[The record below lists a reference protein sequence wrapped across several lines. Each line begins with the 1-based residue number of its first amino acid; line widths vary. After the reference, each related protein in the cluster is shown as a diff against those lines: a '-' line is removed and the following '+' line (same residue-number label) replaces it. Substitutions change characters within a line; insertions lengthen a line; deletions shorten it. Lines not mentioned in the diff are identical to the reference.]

1 MGLIE
6 LRLYHAPDENDN
18 ISLALRFEEDGLSYF
33 DREGNLVFKAA
44 YSSINEI
51 RLERYD
57 FNLRIDIYA
66 FEANIELIDL
76 ELLDDMFD
84 RLSAFLEAHASDK
97 CHFDDCY

>member
-1 MGLIE
+1 ME
-6 LRLYHAPDENDN
+6 LRIYHQQDENGH
-18 ISLALRFEEDGLSYF
+18 ISLALQFEEVGLSYF
-33 DREGNLVFKAA
+33 DREGNLVFKAD

-76 ELLDDMFD
+76 EYTNDMFD
-84 RLSAFLEAHASDK
+84 RIATFLEAYASDK
-97 CHFDDCY
+97 CPFDDCY

>member
-1 MGLIE
+1 ME
-6 LRLYHAPDENDN
+6 LRIYHRQDENGH
-18 ISLALRFEEDGLSYF
+18 ISLALQFDEDGLSYF
-33 DREGNLVFKAA
+33 DRDGSLVFKAD

-76 ELLDDMFD
+76 EFEDDMFN
-84 RLSAFLEAHASDK
+84 RIAVFLEAYASDK
-97 CHFDDCY
+97 CPFDDCY

>member
-1 MGLIE
+1 MTE
-6 LRLYHAPDENDN
+6 LRLYHQRDENDR
-18 ISLALRFEEDGLSYF
+18 ISLALQFEEDCVSYF
-33 DREGNLVFKAA
+33 DRDGSLIFKAT

-76 ELLDDMFD
+76 EYTNEMFNQIA
-84 RLSAFLEAHASDK
+84 AFLEAHTSDK
-97 CHFDDCY
+97 CQFQDCY

>member
-1 MGLIE
+1 ME
-6 LRLYHAPDENDN
+6 LRIYHQQDENGH
-18 ISLALRFEEDGLSYF
+18 ISLALQFEEVGLSYF
-33 DREGNLVFKAA
+33 DREGNLVFRAD

-76 ELLDDMFD
+76 EFADDTID
-84 RLSAFLEAHASDK
+84 RIAVFLEAHASDK
-97 CHFDDCY
+97 CPFDDCY